1 MAGRQAARQ
10 LLHESGQRR
19 LSSLAGASHGWI
31 LTRFDDAIVSSN
43 RFGCGT
49 LAGMS
54 AAEPS
59 PVAARPTTI
68 TTAAVRRSGRRS
80 WRWPAVALVLLAGF
94 GVLLASVQ
102 DGDVGRLDGALLTW
116 LRDSADLSR
125 PRAPPWVT
133 ALFTE
138 ITHLG
143 GTVTLTLATV
153 VVVGLLLFE
162 RKHRAAILVL
172 LSVTG
177 GTFISTMTKLGV
189 DRPRPD
195 LVPHLVEVTSPSFPS
210 GHAMLS
216 AVVYLTL
223 GAMLAQF
230 EFARPATRV
239 YVIVIAIALTLAI
252 GFSRVFLGVHW
263 PSDVLAGW
271 CLGAAWA
278 IVCLMIARTLE
289 RRGALHV
296 NRPPDR

>member
-1 MAGRQAARQ
+1 MTTQAGPIDPLRAGYPRDANRADRAVFIG
-10 LLHESGQRR
+10 LL
-19 LSSLAGASHGWI
+19 A
-31 LTRFDDAIVSSN
+31 
-43 RFGCGT
+43 
-49 LAGMS
+49 
-54 AAEPS
+54 
-59 PVAARPTTI
+59 
-68 TTAAVRRSGRRS
+68 
-80 WRWPAVALVLLAGF
+80 ALVLLAGF
-94 GVLLASVQ
+94 AVLLASVV
-102 DGDVGRLDGALLTW
+102 DGDTVRFDDALLTW
-116 LRDSADLSR
+116 LRDSADPSR
-125 PRAPPWVT
+125 PRAPAWVT

-162 RKHRAAILVL
+162 RKHRAATLVL
-172 LSVTG
+172 LSVAG

-223 GAMLAQF
+223 GAMLARF
-230 EFARPATRV
+230 EFSRSATRG
-239 YVIVIAIALTLAI
+239 YVMAMAIALTLAI

-278 IVCLMIARTLE
+278 IVCLLIARVLE
-289 RRGALHV
+289 RRGAL
-296 NRPPDR
+296 RADLPPGH

>member
-1 MAGRQAARQ
+1 MNDHDTIDPRSPLDSIRT
-10 LLHESGQRR
+10 
-19 LSSLAGASHGWI
+19 GW
-31 LTRFDDAIVSSN
+31 
-43 RFGCGT
+43 RFGRMLLLG
-49 LAGMS
+49 L
-54 AAEPS
+54 
-59 PVAARPTTI
+59 
-68 TTAAVRRSGRRS
+68 
-80 WRWPAVALVLLAGF
+80 AVALVLLAGF
-94 GVLLASVQ
+94 AILLASVQ
-102 DGDVGRLDGALLTW
+102 GGDAGRFDSALLTW

-143 GTVTLTLATV
+143 GTVTLTLATA

-162 RKHRAAILVL
+162 RKHRAATLVL
-172 LSVTG
+172 LSVAG

-223 GAMLAQF
+223 AAMLAQF
-230 EFARPATRV
+230 EFSRTATRV
-239 YVIVIAIALTLAI
+239 YVIAVAIVLTLAI

-278 IVCLMIARTLE
+278 IVCLLAAQVLL
-289 RRGALHV
+289 RRGAL
-296 NRPPDR
+296 RAG